1 MRVSTALVA
10 LMMTA
15 TVLFIPSSI
24 AEAQNDGSTQ
34 TISSSETWTSDGT
47 LDGDVIVSNGGVLTI
62 DSEINVATGST
73 ITVQQG
79 GNLILNGQLNAVES
93 NNEIYMEVY
102 QNTILEPYFNGL
114 IDSGTLRVNMAKEY
128 FTSMEVYV
136 LVAGE
141 NQTWTG
147 QDYLDFSVN
156 FDDTSVNVGF
166 EGFWQFPVW
175 VDSIQAFDS
184 NGAIYTLDAD
194 EWNHNN
200 GVLKTEEGQA
210 SFSINVEGDL
220 TSSGATISDADI
232 TCSGLCIF
240 DNSTLSWSAP
250 INVNDGAIITMET
263 STMNGS
269 RTYEDIIV
277 HDTATI
283 NFDTDSMVGTGGPT
297 DMWIRLLSQRVI
309 TTNLKDAPTSVHFEG
324 LGYQGSNGDLMLDSN
339 GAIDLG
345 QNTNPTVSKYLRMT
359 EWVDSTGTL
368 HQESGMIMITLNG
381 GNSVWNGDYSI
392 TLDPAPTTPTHVAN
406 IALPYVVIDKIVPE
420 DTQGTVDKG
429 LGVMLTVS
437 NTGNA
442 DVETN
447 IRCYEGNDEA
457 DMVTMFVSLA
467 AGESKDIP
475 ALWYANSSGAKSI
488 NCRAIVPSFFN
499 TLAEDLTSQSNI
511 ESELVSFKEAEDRED
526 TPIILYSAIV
536 IVIIIATILFTRASA
551 KKMTAVEEKD
561 YQTDGISKASEEIS
575 TE

>member
-232 TCSGLCIF
+232 TCSGVCIF

-283 NFDTDSMVGTGGPT
+283 NFDVDSMVGTGGPT

-309 TTNLKDAPTSVHFEG
+309 TTNLKDAPASVHFEG

-551 KKMTAVEEKD
+551 KKMTAVEEKE
-561 YQTDGISKASEEIS
+561 YQTDGINEASEEIS

>member
-156 FDDTSVNVGF
+156 FDDTSVNLGF

-232 TCSGLCIF
+232 TL
-240 DNSTLSWSAP
+240 
-250 INVNDGAIITMET
+250 
-263 STMNGS
+263 
-269 RTYEDIIV
+269 
-277 HDTATI
+277 
-283 NFDTDSMVGTGGPT
+283 
-297 DMWIRLLSQRVI
+297 
-309 TTNLKDAPTSVHFEG
+309 
-324 LGYQGSNGDLMLDSN
+324 
-339 GAIDLG
+339 
-345 QNTNPTVSKYLRMT
+345 
-359 EWVDSTGTL
+359 
-368 HQESGMIMITLNG
+368 
-381 GNSVWNGDYSI
+381 
-392 TLDPAPTTPTHVAN
+392 
-406 IALPYVVIDKIVPE
+406 
-420 DTQGTVDKG
+420 
-429 LGVMLTVS
+429 
-437 NTGNA
+437 
-442 DVETN
+442 
-447 IRCYEGNDEA
+447 
-457 DMVTMFVSLA
+457 
-467 AGESKDIP
+467 
-475 ALWYANSSGAKSI
+475 
-488 NCRAIVPSFFN
+488 
-499 TLAEDLTSQSNI
+499 
-511 ESELVSFKEAEDRED
+511 
-526 TPIILYSAIV
+526 
-536 IVIIIATILFTRASA
+536 
-551 KKMTAVEEKD
+551 
-561 YQTDGISKASEEIS
+561 
-575 TE
+575 